1 MKNKDENRG
10 WIKLHRSIQNHWLWD
25 LEEEPFDKRS
35 AFIDLILLANH
46 ARREVFF
53 KNEVINVERGQ
64 TITSIRKLC
73 EKWQWS
79 NSKVNNFLILLEK
92 DGIIVI
98 EKDTK
103 KTAITICN
111 YDKYQFLE
119 EGVSDAQATDERH
132 PGDAEATE
140 ERQASDE
147 QATNKHTNKNLKNLE
162 NFKNFDHHHLTG
174 NDSEYKFVEL
184 YFEVFGTVMNPFHYK
199 TLENYINLH
208 GFEEEAVCLALEE
221 AGRNGADN
229 FKYVLTVLNYW
240 HKNKAK
246 RFEECKKLI
255 KKMETK
261 KYGSPGK
268 GGAAGGFHR
277 GNSTEEEHPEDESIF
292 NE

>member
-25 LEEEPFDKRS
+25 LEDEPFDRRS

-46 ARREVFF
+46 ARRKVFF
-53 KNEVINVERGQ
+53 KNEIINVERGQ

-79 NSKVNNFLILLEK
+79 NSKVDNFLILLEK
-92 DGIIVI
+92 DGIIVM

-119 EGVSDAQATDERH
+119 EGVSDAQATEERH

-147 QATNKHTNKNLKNLE
+147 QATNKHTNKNLKN
-162 NFKNFDHHHLTG
+162 FKNLAPPPREE
-174 NDSEYKFVEL
+174 NSNYKFVYL
-184 YFEVFGTVMNPFHYK
+184 YFDVFGTVMNPFHYK
-199 TLENYINLH
+199 TLENYIELH
-208 GFEEEAVCLALEE
+208 GFEEDAICLALEE
-221 AGRNGADN
+221 AGENGADN
-229 FKYVLTVLNYW
+229 FKYVIQILNEW
-240 HKNKAK
+240 HRQEAKTLSECEAILKRHQAKKNKFKA
-246 RFEECKKLI
+246 
-255 KKMETK
+255 
-261 KYGSPGK
+261 K
-268 GGAAGGFHR
+268 GGAGGGFHR
-277 GNSTEEEHPEDESIF
+277 DNSTEENPEDESIF
-292 NE
+292 KE